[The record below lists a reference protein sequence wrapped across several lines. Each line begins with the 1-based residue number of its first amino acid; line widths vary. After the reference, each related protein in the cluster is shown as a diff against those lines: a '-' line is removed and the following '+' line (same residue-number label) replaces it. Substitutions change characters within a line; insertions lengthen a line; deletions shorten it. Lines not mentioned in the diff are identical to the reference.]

1 MSDKDIYSTSPP
13 STYQW
18 NENHHAPIVTTNSDP
33 NSSNRHQHHN
43 PHDKIDECRDC
54 KTFRS
59 TRCYNCD
66 TSTTPLWRRDDDG
79 NNICNACGLYYKLH
93 SVHRPLSMKRSI
105 IHRRKRVHMVRK
117 YQQEQ
122 PLSVKQRAA
131 ATAPTTST
139 IIFHPTTTT
148 TATVVEEDNNS
159 NTLLDYTAI
168 IDRRNSSHSDKSS
181 MDTSLDIPLSI
192 PRRRSSL
199 HQLSPIVD
207 QPHPQNKFSS
217 ASSSSSNSLPIPL
230 EPLPNIQTFLN
241 TLEKEEEEEQQQ
253 QQQQQEYT
261 LPTNSTA
268 LTNMLLLEPNKFC
281 KALSNRRDQLQKELE
296 SIDHLLSQPIDTLPQ
311 SLTHDPC
318 SNVLIRTIL
327 DAIRTNATSNNSSS
341 SSSSRQDIPT
351 KEHI

>member
-18 NENHHAPIVTTNSDP
+18 NENHHAPIVTTNIDS
-33 NSSNRHQHHN
+33 NNSNRHQHHN
-43 PHDKIDECRDC
+43 PHDNIDECRDC

-66 TSTTPLWRRDDDG
+66 TNTTPLWRRDDDG

-117 YQQEQ
+117 YQQE
-122 PLSVKQRAA
+122 PPISVKQRAA
-131 ATAPTTST
+131 ATAPTNST
-139 IIFHPTTTT
+139 IMFHPAAAST
-148 TATVVEEDNNS
+148 VEEDHS
-159 NTLLDYTAI
+159 NILLDYTATTNPM
-168 IDRRNSSHSDKSS
+168 IDRRNSSHSDRSS

-199 HQLSPIVD
+199 HQLSPIMD
-207 QPHPQNKFSS
+207 QPHQKNKSSS
-217 ASSSSSNSLPIPL
+217 ASSSSSTSLPIPL

-253 QQQQQEYT
+253 QQQQEYT

-268 LTNMLLLEPNKFC
+268 LTNMLLLEPSKFC
-281 KALSNRRDQLQKELE
+281 KALSNRRDQLQKELD

-318 SNVLIRTIL
+318 SNVLLRTIL
-327 DAIRTNATSNNSSS
+327 DVIRTNASNN